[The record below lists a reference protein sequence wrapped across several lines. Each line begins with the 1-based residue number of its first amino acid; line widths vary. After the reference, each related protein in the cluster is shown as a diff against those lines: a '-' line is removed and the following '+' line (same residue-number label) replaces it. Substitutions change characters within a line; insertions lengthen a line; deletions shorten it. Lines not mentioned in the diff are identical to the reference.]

1 MDLTIS
7 ITPEAAAHLRA
18 MLKPESGVHISL
30 TSTGCT
36 GLSPAFE
43 AFSLSNADMIASSQ
57 SVDGLIIS
65 ASPAVQRF
73 GEIEVLMRDNG
84 VNKLLDISSPN
95 ISNRCGCGATFG

>member
-1 MDLTIS
+1 
-7 ITPEAAAHLRA
+7 
-18 MLKPESGVHISL
+18 
-30 TSTGCT
+30 
-36 GLSPAFE
+36 LSPAFE